1 MRLCKGHTATA
12 QGTITKAQRT
22 SEKAQGTMPID
33 VGSFGYLMSAWLF
46 FPFSCR
52 VFRVGSV
59 AAMDTVSQW
68 DILNSCSHN
77 IGLLW
82 DWLCANVCHIQ
93 IIRPDL
99 LHVALMRCSG
109 QWWAR
114 VSQNNL
120 SPSIMAGSIWRKK
133 VCPRI
138 RTNLSWRLRL
148 RLDFHIIIYWSVIRP
163 EQNHSNS
170 RSCSHQFR
178 YVRHV
183 YVDSTTLHYKPRNNH
198 GAKAPWKNNPQQLP

>member
-22 SEKAQGTMPID
+22 SEKAQGTTPID
-33 VGSFGYLMSAWLF
+33 VGSFGYLMFAWLF
-46 FPFSCR
+46 FRFSCR

-99 LHVALMRCSG
+99 LHVALMQPWYFTTATTAIAVVAPTDCRNALQKPTAMIAVPFSHHCRRALPPENKLYSTLSKFENKPKSPDVCVNFTQRNIPQFHARKAQQQISG
-109 QWWAR
+109 PL
-114 VSQNNL
+114 VVVL
-120 SPSIMAGSIWRKK
+120 
-133 VCPRI
+133 C
-138 RTNLSWRLRL
+138 
-148 RLDFHIIIYWSVIRP
+148 
-163 EQNHSNS
+163 
-170 RSCSHQFR
+170 
-178 YVRHV
+178 VRQKN
-183 YVDSTTLHYKPRNNH
+183 TRNIER
-198 GAKAPWKNNPQQLP
+198 